1 MRVVTL
7 VRNEWIKT
15 TRRFAFWVSL
25 LTFSGIMAIQFGEQ
39 WWRAR
44 GSTRLT
50 FAFPD
55 AWQAITND
63 TTIVTAIFLVIVL
76 SMLIGGEYAWKTAR
90 QNVIDGLSKNEV
102 YLAKILTWV
111 GAVMVFGVMQI
122 LVGGAFAAVST
133 PRDAGAW
140 MHATDLAQVGGAAL
154 CLVAFTSLG
163 FFFAFVSRNA
173 AAGIG
178 LFFLYVAFGE
188 KLIGMIAG
196 LFGDGA
202 KVVTRYLPLGLGQRA
217 LATWQWDPAVLA
229 DVTKEAVA
237 SGGKGPVVM
246 TPPALVAWI
255 LGWVVLVVGVAY
267 LVFRARDL

>member
-1 MRVVTL
+1 MRVAAL

-25 LTFSGIMAIQFGEQ
+25 LTFTGILAIQFGEQ
-39 WWRAR
+39 WWTAR
-44 GSTRLT
+44 GNPRVT

-55 AWQAITND
+55 AWRVITDD

-90 QNVIDGLSKNEV
+90 QNVIDGLSKNQV
-102 YLAKILTWV
+102 YLAKIFTWV
-111 GAVMVFGVMQI
+111 GIVVAFGVMQI
-122 LVGGAFAAVST
+122 LVGSAFAAAGT
-133 PRDAGAW
+133 PNDAGTW
-140 MHATDLAQVGGAAL
+140 VHATDLAQVGGAAL

-188 KLIGMIAG
+188 KLIGLVAR
-196 LFGDGA
+196 LFGEGA
-202 KVVTRYLPLGLGQRA
+202 KVVTRYLPLALGERA
-217 LATWQWDPAVLA
+217 LEAWQWDPAVLA

-237 SGGKGPVVM
+237 SGGKGPVPM
-246 TPPALVAWI
+246 AQPALIAWI
-255 LGWVVLVVGVAY
+255 LGWAVLVVGVAY